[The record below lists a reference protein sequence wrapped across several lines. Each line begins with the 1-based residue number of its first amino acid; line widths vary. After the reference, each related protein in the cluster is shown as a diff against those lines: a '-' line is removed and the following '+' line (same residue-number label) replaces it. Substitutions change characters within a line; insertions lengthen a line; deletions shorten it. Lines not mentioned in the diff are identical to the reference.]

1 MPRKRAD
8 LQTPGRFSY
17 DGLERAIHEKAR
29 LGILTSLVTHA
40 AGLTFND
47 LKSLCSLTDG
57 NLNRHLEAL
66 READLVETEKE
77 QEKEPGS
84 GRATTVCRITA
95 NGRKRFLEY
104 LEELRRVVD
113 DAAASQTA
121 TQGRLKPGIQS

>member
-29 LGILTSLVTHA
+29 LGILTSLITHES
-40 AGLTFND
+40 GLSFND

-66 READLVETEKE
+66 REAGLIETERE
-77 QEKEPGS
+77 QS
-84 GRATTVCRITA
+84 TGRAATICRITA
-95 NGRKRFLEY
+95 TGRKRFLEY

-113 DAAASQTA
+113 DAASPAGSASLSN
-121 TQGRLKPGIQS
+121 RLKPGLQP

>member
-66 READLVETEKE
+66 REAGLVETEKE
-77 QEKEPGS
+77 QAT
-84 GRATTVCRITA
+84 GRAATICRITPI
-95 NGRKRFLEY
+95 GRKRFLEY

-113 DAAASQTA
+113 DAAASSANTAQT
-121 TQGRLKPGIQS
+121 RSKPGLQT

>member
-29 LGILTSLVTHA
+29 LGILTSLITHA
-40 AGLTFND
+40 AGLSFND

-66 READLVETEKE
+66 REAGLIETEKE
-77 QEKEPGS
+77 QAI
-84 GRATTVCRITA
+84 GRASTICRITA
-95 NGRKRFLEY
+95 IGRKRFLEY

-113 DAAASQTA
+113 DAASPA
-121 TQGRLKPGIQS
+121 TNANPSNRLKPGLQP

>member
-40 AGLTFND
+40 GGLTFND
-47 LKSLCSLTDG
+47 LKSLCALTDG

-66 READLVETEKE
+66 REAGLVETEKE
-77 QEKEPGS
+77 QAT
-84 GRATTVCRITA
+84 GRAATICRITLV
-95 NGRKRFLEY
+95 GRKRFLEY

-113 DAAASQTA
+113 DAAASSA
-121 TQGRLKPGIQS
+121 SAAPAKVKPGLQS

>member
-1 MPRKRAD
+1 MSRKRAD

-29 LGILTSLVTHA
+29 LGILTSLVTHG

-66 READLVETEKE
+66 REAGLVETEKE
-77 QEKEPGS
+77 QAT
-84 GRATTVCRITA
+84 GRAATICRITPI
-95 NGRKRFLEY
+95 GRKRFLEY

-113 DAAASQTA
+113 DAAASSATA
-121 TQGRLKPGIQS
+121 AQSRAKPGLQS

>member
-1 MPRKRAD
+1 MSRKRGD

-66 READLVETEKE
+66 REAGLVETEKE
-77 QEKEPGS
+77 QAA
-84 GRATTVCRITA
+84 GRAATICRITPI
-95 NGRKRFLEY
+95 GRKRFLEY

-113 DAAASQTA
+113 DAAASSATA
-121 TQGRLKPGIQS
+121 AQSRAKPGLQP